1 MFRYSRGARRIAPAT
16 ATPHPVPTPPIASR
30 IPLPAA
36 LRSPAFRRFWAG
48 NGFLFFARVMDVAVI
63 SWFIVQLT
71 DSPFLVALVAV
82 VRMAPMAFAGPTAG
96 IIADRFN
103 PITVMRLSRAVMIAT
118 HLAMASIIA
127 IGSLDL
133 WQLYFIVGFGGAA
146 WTFDMAARRSLTP
159 ELVDRQS
166 LSNAIALEVLMF
178 TGMLMLG
185 PIVAGS
191 LLPYIN
197 TAAFF
202 VGFAVLIAIS
212 TFALSGVADNVEPCE
227 RTRTSYLQSLADGFS
242 VVRGNPA
249 IAGALLVAAVSEGFA
264 FSFIPL
270 LPVFATDI
278 LGAGSTGLGLLLAA
292 EGIGAITASLAV
304 AIMSRREIAYG
315 RLMLAGSGA
324 AMLLGF
330 GLAASPWY
338 GLTFALLVGLGAAGA
353 LFFIMQTN
361 VILTL
366 TPREVRGRLIG
377 LQMLVIGS
385 FPLGALIVGSLASL
399 ISPQAAVMIMSTI
412 GLVLLIAIA
421 SMFRVVWRGAGDGV
435 EVSEGQAAG

>member
-1 MFRYSRGARRIAPAT
+1 MFRHSRGARRIAPAT
-16 ATPHPVPTPPIASR
+16 ATPTYVSRSPIASR

-36 LRSPAFRRFWAG
+36 LRAAEFRKFWAG
-48 NGFLFFARVMDVAVI
+48 NGVLFFARVMDVAVI
-63 SWFIVQLT
+63 AWFIVQIT

-82 VRMAPMAFAGPTAG
+82 ARMAPMAFAGPTAG
-96 IIADRFN
+96 IMADRFN
-103 PITVMRLSRAVMIAT
+103 QITVMRISRAVMIAT
-118 HLAMASIIA
+118 HLAMASLIA
-127 IGSLDL
+127 VGSLDL
-133 WQLYFIVGFGGAA
+133 WQLYFIVTFGGAA
-146 WTFDMAARRSLTP
+146 WTFDMAARRSLMP
-159 ELVDRQS
+159 ELVNRQS

-185 PIVAGS
+185 PIVAGA
-191 LLPYIN
+191 LLPHISI
-197 TAAFF
+197 AAFF

-227 RTRTSYLQSLADGFS
+227 RPRTSYRKSLADGFS

-270 LPVFATDI
+270 LPIFATDI
-278 LGAGSTGLGLLLAA
+278 LGAGSTGLGLMLAA
-292 EGIGAITASLAV
+292 EGFGAIAASLTV
-304 AIMSRREIAYG
+304 ALMSRRDTAYG
-315 RLMLAGSGA
+315 RLMLAGSGM

-330 GLAASPWY
+330 GLAVSPWY
-338 GLTFALLVGLGAAGA
+338 GLTFALLIGLGGAGA
-353 LFFIMQTN
+353 LFFIMQSN

-366 TPREVRGRLIG
+366 TPRETRGRLIG
-377 LQMLVIGS
+377 LQMLVIGM

-412 GLVLLIAIA
+412 GLVLLSVIA
-421 SMFRVVWRGAGDGV
+421 MVFRVVWRRPA
-435 EVSEGQAAG
+435 S

>member
-1 MFRYSRGARRIAPAT
+1 MFRYSRGSRRIAPST
-16 ATPHPVPTPPIASR
+16 ATPPSVVTPGPTSR

-36 LRSPAFRRFWAG
+36 LRAPAFRKFWAG

-63 SWFIVQLT
+63 SWLIIQLT

-82 VRMAPMAFAGPTAG
+82 VRMAPMAFAGPSAG

-118 HLAMASIIA
+118 HLFMASLIA

-159 ELVDRQS
+159 ELVNRQL

-191 LLPYIN
+191 LVPHVS

-202 VGFAVLIAIS
+202 AGFAVLIAIS
-212 TFALSGVADNVEPCE
+212 TFALSGVADNVEPYE
-227 RTRTSYLQSLADGFS
+227 RPRTSYRQSLADGFS

-249 IAGALLVAAVSEGFA
+249 IAGALLVAAASEGFA

-278 LGAGSTGLGLLLAA
+278 LGAGASGLGLMLAA
-292 EGIGAITASLAV
+292 EGFGAIAASLAV
-304 AIMSRREIAYG
+304 ALMSRRDIAYG
-315 RLMLAGSGA
+315 RLMLSGA
-324 AMLLGF
+324 GGSMLLGF
-330 GLAASPWY
+330 GLAVSPWY
-338 GLTFALLVGLGAAGA
+338 GLTFALLVALGGTGA
-353 LFFIMQTN
+353 LFFIMQSN

-366 TPREVRGRLIG
+366 TPRETRGRLIG
-377 LQMLVIGS
+377 LQMLVIGM
-385 FPLGALIVGSLASL
+385 FPLGALIVGTLASL
-399 ISPQAAVMIMSTI
+399 LSPQTAVMIMSTI
-412 GLVLLIAIA
+412 GIILLTVIA
-421 SMFRVVWRGAGDGV
+421 SRFRVIWRGPTG
-435 EVSEGQAAG
+435 